1 MAHICIDNDIG
12 IIIIITIR
20 MLIDLYV
27 CVVYIVMRGGKPM
40 RCGGSGAVNVVLNMQ
55 ECGVSLGF

>member
-27 CVVYIVMRGGKPM
+27 CVVYIVMRGGKAM